1 LTPEDRVAIVTGGG
15 SGIGEAAARRLA
27 DLGVGVV
34 VVGRRGDALAQVA
47 RVITSSGGCALAVPA
62 DLGDPSSPPEVVSRA
77 LDRFGR
83 LDIVVNNAAVIQT
96 GPLGSVTPELIDHH
110 YAVNVRGPLLLV
122 KAALPALR
130 TSPGAAIVNV
140 SSSVGSIVKP
150 GNMLYGSTKAALEY
164 LTRAWAYELAED
176 RIRVNCIAPGPVDT
190 PIHATYSSDLA
201 ATYADLARRVPLQ
214 RMGEVDDVANWIC
227 WLVAAETA
235 WTTGNVIHVDGGQV
249 LGIPASSGG

>member
-1 LTPEDRVAIVTGGG
+1 MAAEERVAIVTGAG
-15 SGIGEAAARRLA
+15 SGIGQAAATRLAGLGIAVVAVGRRPEALAQVVGAVATSGGRAAAIPA
-27 DLGVGVV
+27 DLGV
-34 VVGRRGDALAQVA
+34 A
-47 RVITSSGGCALAVPA
+47 
-62 DLGDPSSPPEVVSRA
+62 SSPPGVVSEA

-83 LDIVVNNAAVIQT
+83 LDIIVNNAAVIRT
-96 GPLGSVTPELIDHH
+96 GPLDSITPELFDQH

-130 TSPGAAIVNV
+130 QSSDAAIVNV

-164 LTRAWAYELAED
+164 LTKAWAYELAED
-176 RIRVNCIAPGPVDT
+176 GIRVNCIAPGPVDT
-190 PIHATYSSDLA
+190 PIHATYSTDLA

-214 RMGEVDDVANWIC
+214 RMGDVDDVATWVC
-227 WLVAAETA
+227 LLVGAGTA

-249 LGIPASSGG
+249 LGLPASSGG

>member
-1 LTPEDRVAIVTGGG
+1 MALEERVAIVTGAG
-15 SGIGEAAARRLA
+15 SGIGQAAASRLAGLGIAVVAVGRRHEPLVQLVGSIAGSDGRAVAIPA
-27 DLGVGVV
+27 DLGV
-34 VVGRRGDALAQVA
+34 A
-47 RVITSSGGCALAVPA
+47 
-62 DLGDPSSPPEVVSRA
+62 SSPASVVSQA

-83 LDIVVNNAAVIQT
+83 LDIIVNNAAVIRT
-96 GPLGSVTPELIDHH
+96 GPLEAITADLFDEH

-130 TSPGAAIVNV
+130 QSPGAAIVNV

-164 LTRAWAYELAED
+164 LTKAWAYELAED
-176 RIRVNCIAPGPVDT
+176 GIRVNCIAPGPVDT
-190 PIHATYSSDLA
+190 PIHATYSTDLA

-214 RMGEVDDVANWIC
+214 RMGVVDDVATWVC
-227 WLVAAETA
+227 LLVAADTA

-249 LGIPASSGG
+249 LGLPASSGG